1 MNKMTPYKFAPYNP
15 YDDEEPCLPPK
26 KVGES
31 YRYIKITFADGTC
44 FRGYDVFDKYIR
56 ALKHIGFDVV
66 LKEAY
71 RSNYKRGGAPIVANH
86 VCTEWP
92 HPERSV
98 EVDGCHILRD
108 RGTTYRALLN
118 QIARNQNIGIEVELI

>member
-1 MNKMTPYKFAPYNP
+1 MSNMKPYKFVEYSQ
-15 YDDEEPCLPPK
+15 YDYEEPCLPPK

-31 YRYIKITFADGTC
+31 YRYIKITFADGAC
-44 FRGYDVFDKYIR
+44 FQGYAIFDRYIR

-92 HPERSV
+92 HPGRSV
-98 EVDGCHILRD
+98 EVDGCHILKD
-108 RGTTYRALLN
+108 RGTTYRAFLKQIALN
-118 QIARNQNIGIEVELI
+118 QRRGIEIELI

>member
-1 MNKMTPYKFAPYNP
+1 M
-15 YDDEEPCLPPK
+15 
-26 KVGES
+26 
-31 YRYIKITFADGTC
+31 DGTC
-44 FRGYDVFDKYIR
+44 FRGYDIFDKYIR
-56 ALKHIGFDVV
+56 ALKYIGFDVV

-98 EVDGCHILRD
+98 EVDGCHILKD
-108 RGTTYRALLN
+108 KGNTYRAFLN
-118 QIARNQNIGIEVELI
+118 QIARNQRDRIDIVLI